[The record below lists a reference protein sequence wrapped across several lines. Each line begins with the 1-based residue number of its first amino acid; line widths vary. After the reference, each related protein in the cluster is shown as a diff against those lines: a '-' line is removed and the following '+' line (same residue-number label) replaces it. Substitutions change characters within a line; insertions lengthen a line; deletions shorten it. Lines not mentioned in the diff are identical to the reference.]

1 MKLIRNVMISATATA
16 MFAATPAK
24 AVEIPC
30 ETAQLIVP
38 WKAGGDTHVLFSI
51 FEKTIQEMGVK
62 PSLKIVTI
70 PGQGGNK
77 GAKEAAKAKPDGC
90 TLFAIH
96 QSAITSFLNGRI
108 DFHFDGMETV
118 ALLTSSPDVL
128 GASKDAPFD
137 NYEEFKKE
145 ATEKPDSVKVG
156 ATFGSTSQ
164 FVWLLLEDKTGM
176 KLSYVPYEGTRERM
190 TALLSNAVQLG
201 SLNVASAN
209 KYFESGE
216 IKPLALAANERA
228 KQLPDVPTLKELGV
242 DLVYSLRRG
251 VMAPKGTPP
260 EVVDY
265 WAQIFK
271 KAAENP
277 DLLKQMEAKGTDIEW
292 IGPEDFRKWADE
304 TFASY
309 KKVAIKI
316 GMYKEQ

>member
-1 MKLIRNVMISATATA
+1 MKFIKSLMLSATALA
-16 MFAATPAK
+16 LLGPAPAK
-24 AVEIPC
+24 AVDLPC

-38 WKAGGDTHVLFSI
+38 WKAGGDTHLLFSI
-51 FEKTIQEMGVK
+51 FEKTIQDMGIK
-62 PSLKIVTI
+62 PSLKVVTI

-118 ALLTSSPDVL
+118 SLLTSSPDVL
-128 GASKDAPFD
+128 GASKDSPWDSFD
-137 NYEEFKKE
+137 AMKKD
-145 ATEKPDSVKVG
+145 ATANPDTVKVG

-164 FVWLLLEDKTGM
+164 FVWLLLEDLTGM

-201 SLNVASAN
+201 SLNVASAE

-216 IKPLALAANERA
+216 IKPLAIAADKRA

-242 DLVYSLRRG
+242 DLSYALKRG
-251 VMAPKGTPP
+251 VMAPKGTPK

-277 DLLKQMEAKGTDIEW
+277 DLLKQMDAKGTDIDW
-292 IGPEDFRKWADE
+292 VGPEGYREWANK